1 MSTHQPG
8 KRALCAKYFTQIN
21 LFSFMVHNFQDLHV
35 SMEFLQCPEQKIFG
49 PDSRR
54 KMTQVIDLRRFDSHF
69 DSTSLHS
76 TQLNSNQALYLLFFL
91 ILFFGRDKSC
101 LNLTLLLNTHRYQL
115 KVPLRPVFLFV
126 AGKSLHPDIPPLVL
140 HCIAMQLHFIQC
152 PFVALSCI
160 DLVTRF

>member
-1 MSTHQPG
+1 MFRWNSYNVQSKRFLVQTPG
-8 KRALCAKYFTQIN
+8 EKWKLLIHISIVL
-21 LFSFMVHNFQDLHV
+21 LF
-35 SMEFLQCPEQKIFG
+35 
-49 PDSRR
+49 
-54 KMTQVIDLRRFDSHF
+54 
-69 DSTSLHS
+69 
-76 TQLNSNQALYLLFFL
+76 TQLNSTQLQSSSVFALLLDFVL
-91 ILFFGRDKSC
+91 GRDKSC

-160 DLVTRF
+160 DLVTRFWFWATQVWRGAPDCDGVVLRLEHWAQLPPDYT

>member
-54 KMTQVIDLRRFDSHF
+54 KMKVIDSHF

-76 TQLNSNQALYLLFFL
+76 TQLNSTPIKL
-91 ILFFGRDKSC
+91 
-101 LNLTLLLNTHRYQL
+101 
-115 KVPLRPVFLFV
+115 
-126 AGKSLHPDIPPLVL
+126 
-140 HCIAMQLHFIQC
+140 CIC
-152 PFVALSCI
+152 SSS
-160 DLVTRF
+160 